1 MSMST
6 KKTKQPTPDL
16 IISSDKP
23 DDYITPKTSTITLY
37 PEPITNQMFPTP
49 LIFAKLPRKYTDD
62 EVAFIQKCGT
72 NVTINVG
79 NTTSKDRYVLNEP
92 VMANIR
98 DFLQFHINYYM
109 QNIVAPHNPVDVYIT
124 QSWLNFTKP
133 KEYHHKHEHP
143 NSFISGVLYIN
154 ADPDKDKIHFYKNKY
169 QQIQIPTNNFN
180 QFNSES
186 WWFNVGTCDLV
197 LFPSYLTHMVEQ
209 TESKDT
215 RISLS
220 FNTFLKGYIGEEDSL
235 TSLHTGEPVDTA
247 QYRKFEMDKPRDGA
261 GGSIY

>member
-1 MSMST
+1 MSMA
-6 KKTKQPTPDL
+6 KKPKQPEPDM

-23 DDYITPKTSTITLY
+23 DDYIVQKNSTITMY
-37 PEPITNQMFPTP
+37 PEPTTNQLFPTP
-49 LIFAKLPRKYTDD
+49 VVFSKLPRKYTDE
-62 EVAFIQKCGT
+62 EVAFVQKCAN
-72 NVTINVG
+72 NVTKNTG
-79 NTTSKDRYVLNEP
+79 NTTSVDRYVLNDP
-92 VMANIR
+92 ALSGLRSFV
-98 DFLQFHINYYM
+98 QFYINHYM
-109 QNIVAPHNPVDVYIT
+109 TSIEAPYNPVEAYVT
-124 QSWLNFTKP
+124 QSWLNYTQPGEF
-133 KEYHHKHEHP
+133 HHKHEHP
-143 NSFISGVLYIN
+143 NSYLSGVLYIN
-154 ADPDKDKIHFYKNKY
+154 ADPQKDKIYFYKNGYKR
-169 QQIQIPTNNFN
+169 ISLPTNNFN

-220 FNTFLKGYIGEEDSL
+220 FNTFLKGYIGEENSL

>member
-1 MSMST
+1 MA
-6 KKTKQPTPDL
+6 KKPKQPEPDL

-23 DDYITPKTSTITLY
+23 DDYIAPKTSTITLY
-37 PEPITNQMFPTP
+37 PEPVINQMFPTP
-49 LIFAKLPRKYTDD
+49 LIFAKLPRKYTDE
-62 EVAFIQKCGT
+62 EVEFVQKCST
-72 NVTINVG
+72 DVTVNTG

-92 VMANIR
+92 VMGSIR
-98 DFLQFHINYYM
+98 DFIQFHINYYM
-109 QNIVAPHNPVDVYIT
+109 QSIVAPHNPVEAYFT

-169 QQIQIPTNNFN
+169 QQIQIPTNSFN

-186 WWFNVGTCDLV
+186 WWFGVGTCDLV
-197 LFPSYLTHMVEQ
+197 LFPSSLAHMVEQ
-209 TESKDT
+209 TESQDT

-220 FNTFLKGYIGEEDSL
+220 FNTFLKGFVGDEPTL
-235 TSLHTGEPVDTA
+235 TGLHLGEPVDTS
-247 QYRKFEMDKPRDGA
+247 QYRIIAPKTKEGR
-261 GGSIY
+261 GSSKK